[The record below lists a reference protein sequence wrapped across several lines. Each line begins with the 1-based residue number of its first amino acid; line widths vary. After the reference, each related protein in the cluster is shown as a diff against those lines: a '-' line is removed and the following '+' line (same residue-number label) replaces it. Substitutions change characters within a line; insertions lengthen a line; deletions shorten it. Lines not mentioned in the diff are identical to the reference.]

1 MTYTLTDYQNF
12 LDKVQDIQA
21 LDWVKNHLH
30 LKEKPNF
37 WTILEY
43 GEYRG
48 SQERSAHET
57 RSSRMIRWLM
67 DANETHHLG
76 NIFAQKLLQLIGV
89 DYEYSPDRN
98 KLIKA
103 TAEDMDID
111 IFYKDLSQNICLA
124 IELKQYAKE
133 GQTTGFDSQLD
144 KYEALV
150 EERLEKRKEKVTPHY
165 IYLTPLKD
173 DPSNDNW
180 HPVSY
185 HELIAIIDAVYA
197 EYLETSTAPY
207 VADTKKIVS
216 DFRDDLQR
224 TIDFLERDH
233 TYISDALT
241 DAEKRLTL
249 TLADEIEHEIET
261 KHLDKLIEI
270 DQDEDSK
277 LKEVILIMKDY
288 IFAQNHS
295 PNEGVRILIR
305 KIYNYLSGDKQLDT
319 NLNTEYKAKE
329 TVAPLKQSLIDN
341 YNLQSATVELTRGKG
356 QGLFIYHKDQSYRI
370 YLSGDTY
377 GNFPNDGIQLLE
389 VPNKGNNYVS
399 KSIARGQFKVD
410 DELILRDAILDQDG
424 NPIEI
429 DQLMEQYILKVIK
442 ELNDRTIEK

>member
-111 IFYKDLSQNICLA
+111 IFYKDLSQKICLA

-144 KYEALV
+144 KYE
-150 EERLEKRKEKVTPHY
+150 
-165 IYLTPLKD
+165 
-173 DPSNDNW
+173 
-180 HPVSY
+180 
-185 HELIAIIDAVYA
+185 
-197 EYLETSTAPY
+197 
-207 VADTKKIVS
+207 
-216 DFRDDLQR
+216 
-224 TIDFLERDH
+224 
-233 TYISDALT
+233 
-241 DAEKRLTL
+241 
-249 TLADEIEHEIET
+249 EIGRAH
-261 KHLDKLIEI
+261 
-270 DQDEDSK
+270 
-277 LKEVILIMKDY
+277 V
-288 IFAQNHS
+288 
-295 PNEGVRILIR
+295 
-305 KIYNYLSGDKQLDT
+305 
-319 NLNTEYKAKE
+319 
-329 TVAPLKQSLIDN
+329 
-341 YNLQSATVELTRGKG
+341 
-356 QGLFIYHKDQSYRI
+356 
-370 YLSGDTY
+370 
-377 GNFPNDGIQLLE
+377 
-389 VPNKGNNYVS
+389 
-399 KSIARGQFKVD
+399 
-410 DELILRDAILDQDG
+410 
-424 NPIEI
+424 
-429 DQLMEQYILKVIK
+429 
-442 ELNDRTIEK
+442 